1 MTDVRRIRRHLV
13 ANGYDVEQGGK
24 HLRVLRPNGS
34 LIYTMSATPG
44 DGRFLMNV
52 KTGLRRVGVP
62 VEGL

>member
-1 MTDVRRIRRHLV
+1 MPDIKRLRRHLA
-13 ANGYDVEQGGK
+13 ANGYDVKPGGK
-24 HLRVLRPNGS
+24 HLRVLRPNGT

-52 KTGLRRVGVP
+52 KTGLRRAGVP